1 MDTSNT
7 KVYKARDGW
16 NAKDTIDMA
25 TTMWLGIT
33 GTRQLEIR
41 TYKNSN
47 GGIHTFASCH
57 FNAAGMT
64 TFDIYGDYRK
74 RVAALP
80 DVRCTEKSVKT
91 LHATVMAQQAD
102 AILIEARDFYAKK
115 DAAKALNAKRDA
127 ELAAQDT
134 KKEWSGSLDPKEP
147 GISGSTTTPAS
158 ASTR

>member
-74 RVAALP
+74 RVAALLTCAAP
-80 DVRCTEKSVKT
+80 RSRSDP
-91 LHATVMAQQAD
+91 
-102 AILIEARDFYAKK
+102 ARHRHG
-115 DAAKALNAKRDA
+115 AA
-127 ELAAQDT
+127 
-134 KKEWSGSLDPKEP
+134 G
-147 GISGSTTTPAS
+147 
-158 ASTR
+158 